1 MQPFTWAELRDLGI
15 FFALRALPADTCSA
29 IGARLGRTLGR
40 GENPNADAAIAHL
53 LATLRPDLP
62 PDTTQAWENIG
73 RTFAEVSILPKL
85 LRQNRS
91 AMAPTALRAII
102 GHSRPPL
109 IVTFIHLGNWEILGQ
124 QIAAQVVAQGYDR
137 PMGVIMQ
144 PPNRAHQ
151 IIAARVRRAMQVD
164 LLEMHAGVWRTIS
177 TRLAAGNT
185 ALWLAADDG
194 VAGDVLA
201 PAFNRPPRTDGNL
214 GKIVRLAASTGA
226 LILPAYSLR
235 TQGANFTAHLLPP
248 IEIPRGRLSRDAIAG
263 HVARLDALF
272 APLVREHLT
281 QWYMACEF
289 THAMAQ
295 HITAPA

>member
-15 FFALRALPADTCSA
+15 YFGLRSLPADACSA
-29 IGARLGRTLGR
+29 LGARLGRTMGR
-40 GENPNADAAIAHL
+40 RENPNANAAIAHL

-62 PDTTQAWENIG
+62 PDTSTTWENIG
-73 RTFAEVSILPKL
+73 RTFAEVAVLPKL
-85 LRQNRS
+85 LHENRS
-91 AMAPTALRAII
+91 TIAANAIASI
-102 GHSRPPL
+102 LGPARPPL
-109 IVTFIHLGNWEILGQ
+109 IVAFIHLGNWEVLGQ

-151 IIAARVRRAMQVD
+151 IIAARIRAAMQVD
-164 LLEMHAGVWRTIS
+164 LLEMHAGVWRTI
-177 TRLAAGNT
+177 TARLSAGNT

-226 LILPAYSLR
+226 LIIPAYSLR

-248 IEIPRGRLSRDAIAG
+248 IEIPAGRLSREALAE

-272 APLVREHLT
+272 APLVRKHLT

-295 HITAPA
+295 RITASA